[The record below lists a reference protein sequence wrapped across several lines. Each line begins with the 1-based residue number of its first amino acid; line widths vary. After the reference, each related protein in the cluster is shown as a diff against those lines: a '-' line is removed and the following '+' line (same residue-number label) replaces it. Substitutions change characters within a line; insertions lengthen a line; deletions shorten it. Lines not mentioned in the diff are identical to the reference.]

1 VGLAP
6 FNPEQVVKFVVKE
19 ERPSSSESSKSLL
32 KAEDWQHIEKLLKE
46 IVGNMYDRRARRLN
60 KTIHSLATE
69 NIILKMQNE
78 GIKTS
83 LMRQKSRRKQGKAL
97 ELPLPQPNH
106 GGAEFWSPRK
116 IQQGLDW
123 ATAKEET
130 AELLRAEKEEV
141 KKRKAE
147 EKLERQRI
155 AAERQRLKGKG
166 RQKRK
171 GGRSESIDQLESDLN
186 SEEDSV

>member
-1 VGLAP
+1 
-6 FNPEQVVKFVVKE
+6 
-19 ERPSSSESSKSLL
+19 
-32 KAEDWQHIEKLLKE
+32 
-46 IVGNMYDRRARRLN
+46 
-60 KTIHSLATE
+60 
-69 NIILKMQNE
+69 MQNE
-78 GIKTS
+78 GLKTS
-83 LMRQKSRRKQGKAL
+83 LMRQKNRRKQGKAL

-106 GGAEFWSPRK
+106 GGAEFWSPQK

-130 AELLRAEKEEV
+130 AELLRAEKEET

-171 GGRSESIDQLESDLN
+171 GGRSKSIDHLESDLN
-186 SEEDSV
+186 SEEDSAQPPYTPRKPRKGKQKVIIQLDSDSEEDIDVGDTLKVVESLGPRTSRGRQLRLPQRFRNS

>member
-1 VGLAP
+1 MTSRGVWGRAKLGDYVQIVNLRKHFSQGRVAR
-6 FNPEQVVKFVVKE
+6 
-19 ERPSSSESSKSLL
+19 RPVSC
-32 KAEDWQHIEKLLKE
+32 DPC
-46 IVGNMYDRRARRLN
+46 NMYDRRARRLN

-116 IQQGLDW
+116 IQQGLD
-123 ATAKEET
+123 
-130 AELLRAEKEEV
+130 
-141 KKRKAE
+141 
-147 EKLERQRI
+147 
-155 AAERQRLKGKG
+155 
-166 RQKRK
+166 
-171 GGRSESIDQLESDLN
+171 
-186 SEEDSV
+186 